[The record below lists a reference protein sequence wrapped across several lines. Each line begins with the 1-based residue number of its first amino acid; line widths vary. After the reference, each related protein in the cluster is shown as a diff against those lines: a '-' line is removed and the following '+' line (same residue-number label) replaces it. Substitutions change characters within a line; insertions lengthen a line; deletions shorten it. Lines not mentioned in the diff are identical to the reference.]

1 MTVKLSA
8 ILFDMDGVLVDSE
21 PLWRKAEI
29 HVFAKHGIALTDDMC
44 RGTKGKRLDAVV
56 AHWLTYFAR
65 PDLDGDAIEEDVV
78 QAMETLL
85 LTEVEAL
92 PGVVET
98 LALCRRLN
106 FPWNIATSS
115 NLRLARAALTR
126 LGIWDEVS
134 DRIVTG
140 DQVVEPKPAPEIFI
154 EAAARLNVSPKACL
168 VIEDSTHGCVAGK
181 RAGATVL
188 VVPEVGVSTEGLFG
202 EAHYIRTR
210 LEPDFIES
218 LMAGA

>member
-1 MTVKLSA
+1 MAAKLSA

-29 HVFAKHGIALTDDMC
+29 QVFAKYGIALTDDMC

-56 AHWLTYFAR
+56 AYWLEHFER
-65 PDLDGDAIEEDVV
+65 PELDGEAIEEDVV
-78 QAMETLL
+78 RAMETLL
-85 LTEVEAL
+85 RTEVEPL

-98 LALCRRLN
+98 LALCRRLKC
-106 FPWNIATSS
+106 PWNIATSS

-134 DRIVTG
+134 DRVVTG
-140 DQVVEPKPAPEIFI
+140 DQVVEPKPAPEIFF
-154 EAAARLNVSPKACL
+154 EAAARLEVSPTECL

-188 VVPEVGVSTEGLFG
+188 VVPEVGVPTEGLFG
-202 EAHYIRTR
+202 EADYIRVR
-210 LEPDFIES
+210 LEPDFVES
-218 LMAGA
+218 LLVGA